1 MPRMDAS
8 SFPELR
14 AGALRLALQ
23 PELGGCVAGLWF
35 GELPVLRSAEPG
47 SVSGPRASG
56 GFPMVPYSN
65 RLGYRRFRW
74 LGAEY
79 TTAAN
84 FDGSPHSLHG
94 VGWCRPWTVASRGE
108 RHVDLTLSHAPDAHW
123 PFAFD
128 ATQRF
133 ELDDEGLR
141 LTMSVTNRHAQPAP
155 AGLGWHPYFPKRQRS
170 RLHLELTH
178 RWASDETTQLPTRK
192 VAQPGID
199 GDVAH
204 LDLDHCFEGWSGPAR
219 LRDERLRLT
228 LTSSLPYVVVY
239 TPPLKDIYCVEPVS
253 HVSNAI
259 HMSDPAAHGL
269 RTLQPGET
277 FDAWVRLD
285 VAAV

>member
-1 MPRMDAS
+1 
-8 SFPELR
+8 
-14 AGALRLALQ
+14 
-23 PELGGCVAGLWF
+23 
-35 GELPVLRSAEPG
+35 
-47 SVSGPRASG
+47 
-56 GFPMVPYSN
+56 MVPYSN

-74 LGAEY
+74 LGTEY
-79 TTAAN
+79 STAPN

-94 VGWCRPWTVASRGE
+94 VGWCRPWTVASRDE
-108 RHVDLTLSHAPDAHW
+108 RHAELSLHHQPDADW

-128 ATQRF
+128 ARQRF

-141 LTMSVTNRHAQPAP
+141 LTMSVTNRSSQPAP

-178 RWASDETTQLPTRK
+178 RWASDESTQLPTRK
-192 VAQPGID
+192 VAHAGID

-204 LDLDHCFEGWSGPAR
+204 LDLDHCFEGWRGPAK
-219 LRDERLRLT
+219 LRDERLKVT

-259 HMSDPAAHGL
+259 HMSEPAAHGL

-277 FDAWVRLD
+277 FEAWIRLD
-285 VAAV
+285 VAMV